1 MIGNGDSDDR
11 TQNLSIVGYHWFTTE
26 NFKTGPMLCYH
37 KIKPK
42 CWPTGIIYI
51 LETEISIVS
60 SFKNSCQT
68 AN

>member
-37 KIKPK
+37 KINPK
-42 CWPTGIIYI
+42 CRPTGIIYI